1 MNGVLILFLSMVA
14 FISMISCSTSRKTA
28 LIPEPRPLVKNYQI
42 VPDSIEQKNEE
53 KTISSKKDTLT
64 MSEAIQ
70 LALLQNPELQS
81 FSIEIRAREARTLQE
96 SFAPNPEIEFE
107 IENFGG
113 SGELSGFK
121 GSEYTLSVG
130 QLIELAGKR
139 DKRTR
144 AAAYQ
149 SDISA
154 WDYEAKKLDVLT
166 ETVKQY
172 LQLIGDQ
179 EQIVLNEELVT
190 VSEKLYEAVNR
201 LVQGGKISPAEIS
214 RTQILL
220 STAKLELNRS
230 KRNLE
235 ADRYRLSSLWGE
247 TSPGF
252 KSVRGTLDNVL
263 VIPPVDSLKKFL
275 SENPDIVRWA
285 TEIKMRQSIES
296 LEEAKQI
303 PDPTIQAGYRH
314 LSEPNI
320 NAFVANLSIP
330 IPIFDNNK
338 GAVQEAYNRRKQ
350 AEEQRRQTEITLN
363 TYLIALYQNL
373 LVLNTDIDNSNKTII
388 PEAEEAYQI
397 INDGYLSGKFSFLDV
412 LESQKTLYEARKNLI
427 TSLIEYNIR
436 VAEME
441 RLIGRPLATVTK

>member
-1 MNGVLILFLSMVA
+1 
-14 FISMISCSTSRKTA
+14 MISLLSCSSSKRTA
-28 LIPEPRPLVKNYQI
+28 IIPEPRPLGENYSTI
-42 VPDSIEQKNEE
+42 PDSIEQEYE
-53 KTISSKKDTLT
+53 KVTISSKKDTLT

-70 LALLQNPELQS
+70 LALLQNPELKS
-81 FSIEIRAREARTLQE
+81 YSIEIRAREARTLQE

-113 SGELSGFK
+113 SGEVSGFN
-121 GSEYTLSVG
+121 GSDITLSVG

-144 AAAYQ
+144 AAAFQ
-149 SDISA
+149 SDLAA
-154 WDYEAKKLDVLT
+154 WDFEAKKLDVLT
-166 ETVKQY
+166 QTVKQY
-172 LQLIGDQ
+172 MQLIGDQ
-179 EQIVLNEELVT
+179 EQIMLNEELVN
-190 VSEKLYEAVNR
+190 VSEKLHEAVNR

-230 KRNLE
+230 ERKLE

-247 TSPGF
+247 LSPGF
-252 KSVRGTLDNVL
+252 KSVTGTLDNVL
-263 VIPPVDSLKKFL
+263 VIPPVDSLKKY
-275 SENPDIVRWA
+275 SSDNPDIVRWA
-285 TEIKMRQSIES
+285 TEIEVRQAIEA

-314 LSEPNI
+314 LTEPNL

-350 AEEQRRQTEITLN
+350 AEEQRRQMEI
-363 TYLIALYQNL
+363 LISTNLIELYQNL
-373 LVLNTDIDNSNKTII
+373 LALYTDIESSNNTII

-397 INDGYLSGKFSFLDV
+397 INEGYLSGKFSFLDV
-412 LESQKTLYEARKNLI
+412 LQSQKTLYEARKNLI